1 MPEAQTAVAAD
12 SDAARGMELRDQES
26 VQERVRRQLRSTTG
40 VRRSLDVPIR
50 ADHCHSLVRTCEDR
64 SQSSEAD
71 GVGLSL
77 DSWTCQTTKTRTLVL
92 NKHHVGAS
100 TQPP

>member
-50 ADHCHSLVRTCEDR
+50 ADHCHPLVRTC
-64 SQSSEAD
+64 
-71 GVGLSL
+71 
-77 DSWTCQTTKTRTLVL
+77 
-92 NKHHVGAS
+92 
-100 TQPP
+100 